1 MCFDQVAAQQQK
13 QEKLNAAEV
22 AADAADRK
30 RRNTKEQVQQGTS
43 SGGTEMVTT
52 TPQKLYTPS
61 NNGNTTTVDGF
72 SSQLQDF
79 HGDDEESSVLR
90 QWSKIVGAEGNIY
103 DANRRLRTEH
113 DMIEQEEKE
122 INATEVL
129 SPLVLTK
136 RQTSQSSSSSS
147 SSLANFDR
155 SGIVQEGNHHLG
167 LTAAIHLEQMT
178 ASLLETDA
186 PILWRKLCEEKV
198 ADKDGNIRKEDVN
211 NFHSKW
217 VNKLMSL
224 ATRCCATVDPNIK
237 RGDMLDVRPYVKIKG
252 RTYVFTIV
260 LVLVSAVFRCCCN
273 PELPYLSSMLY
284 YIANCMLY
292 RL

>member
-22 AADAADRK
+22 AAAADAADRK
-30 RRNTKEQVQQGTS
+30 RRNTKEKVQQCTS
-43 SGGTEMVTT
+43 SGGTEMVIT
-52 TPQKLYTPS
+52 TPQKLHTPS
-61 NNGNTTTVDGF
+61 NNGNTTTADGF
-72 SSQLQDF
+72 SSQLQDL

-90 QWSKIVGAEGNIY
+90 QWSKIIGAEGNIY
-103 DANRRLRTEH
+103 NANRRLRTEY
-113 DMIEQEEKE
+113 DMLEQEEKE
-122 INATEVL
+122 TDATELL

-155 SGIVQEGNHHLG
+155 SSIVQEGNHHLG

-186 PILWRKLCEEKV
+186 PILWKKLCEEKAV
-198 ADKDGNIRKEDVN
+198 DKDGNIRKEDVK

-252 RTYVFTIV
+252 
-260 LVLVSAVFRCCCN
+260 
-273 PELPYLSSMLY
+273 M
-284 YIANCMLY
+284 
-292 RL
+292 